1 MMFLKRTTHKKQ
13 ILKNALGTSAV
24 AVTLGLSAS
33 LVQADTKSMCV
44 FDVIGANGDIYNL
57 MKDYALEM
65 KGHGVDLKLKP
76 YTDEGVALGDF
87 QSGQCDVLA
96 ATDLRTRQFNRFTGS
111 ISAVGALPSYDD
123 LRTVLA
129 TLAQP
134 KAAKL
139 MKEGDYEVVG
149 IAPAG
154 AGYLF
159 VNDRSIDSA
168 GDLAGK
174 RMATL
179 DYQKDAVHMVNFVK
193 ATVVPSDITNFAGK
207 FNNGSV
213 DTAYAPAFAYEA
225 LELYK
230 GVGDKGG
237 VVDYPLAQLTIQL
250 IAKDGVF
257 DEKTA
262 QTSREVVWGM
272 YGQAMGLV
280 KRSEAAIP
288 DKQWINISDADVQ
301 GYQEMFRENRLELR
315 DGKNG
320 APKVYDPKMMG
331 LLSKVRCSSNPGSS
345 ECTASNR
352 E

>member
-1 MMFLKRTTHKKQ
+1 MMFLNKTTLKQ
-13 ILKNALGTSAV
+13 ALGTSAV
-24 AVTLGLSAS
+24 AATMALSAP
-33 LVQADTKSMCV
+33 VAQADTKSMCV

-57 MKDYALEM
+57 LKDYALEM

-111 ISAVGALPSYDD
+111 ISAVGAIPTYDD
-123 LRTVLA
+123 LHTVLA

-139 MKEGDYEVVG
+139 MKQGEYEIVG

-179 DYQKDAVHMVNFVK
+179 DYQKDAIHMVNFVK

-237 VVDYPLAQLTIQL
+237 VVDYPLAQLTVQL
-250 IAKDGVF
+250 VAKDGVF

-262 QTSREVVWGM
+262 QASREVVWGM

-288 DKQWINISDADVQ
+288 DEQWVHISDADVQ

-320 APKVYDPKMMG
+320 APEVYDPKMMG
-331 LLSKVRCSSNPGSS
+331 LLSKVRCASNPGSS